1 MCVFHIYVNRET
13 IKGGRTRLSLQ
24 GTFSYT
30 CPPLYLYIHLCTL
43 VLQDTTDSNGVVRYP
58 VGTWPI
64 LDPAS
69 KEVIIDSHGRRSYTT
84 SMAYGPSLGVN
95 VAMGYLPA
103 EKANEGDTVL
113 IEYFGEH
120 YEAKVMKVGYGAL
133 LDPTNERP
141 KS

>member
-1 MCVFHIYVNRET
+1 MQQRE
-13 IKGGRTRLSLQ
+13 LDEQ
-24 GTFSYT
+24 AAY
-30 CPPLYLYIHLCTL
+30 LCTF

-58 VGTWPI
+58 VGNWPI

-69 KEVIIDSHGRRSYTT
+69 KEVIVDAHGRRSYTT
-84 SMAYGPSLGVN
+84 SMAFGPSLGVN
-95 VAMGYLPA
+95 IAMGYLPVD
-103 EKANEGDTVL
+103 KAKEGDTVI

-120 YEAKVMKVGYGAL
+120 YEAKVMKAGYGAL